1 MDEIVSRK
9 DNTADSVAAVPG
21 CCEGHIFP
29 ILARHAS
36 KNHGATRASGAI
48 AGLLA
53 PATRSTDSGQRKLHQ
68 TKTPPG
74 LPLDGVGAVLARTDQ
89 AIALI
94 AAARRLL

>member
-29 ILARHAS
+29 IPARRAS
-36 KNHGATRASGAI
+36 ENHGTTRGSGAI
-48 AGLLA
+48 AGLVA
-53 PATRSTDSGQRKLHQ
+53 PASRSTDSGQRKLHE

-74 LPLDGVGAVLARTDQ
+74 LPLDGVGSVLASAGQ